1 MILNLSDMKKKN
13 KKELNVFQGKN
24 SMIDYLN
31 PKFHLTPLVELPKN
45 LNPFYEDGV
54 RIYAKL
60 LNTLPLTNVK
70 SIPAFNMLKEMD
82 REGKLK
88 NVHTIIE
95 NSSGNTV
102 ISLAVI
108 GRLLG
113 IPKTKAFVSH
123 EVPFGKLQMLQLFGV
138 EPLVNKEP
146 ICPDPA
152 DKTSGI
158 YKAKKWGKRKGW
170 INPGQY
176 ENKDNPAGHKKI
188 TGPQI
193 YKQMDGDI
201 QLFCAGLGTT
211 GTMVGTAQYLKEKI
225 KKIKT
230 IGVIRTPNNPVPG
243 VRTRGLLK
251 MIAFN
256 WENYVDFIEEVGTK
270 DSFLQSLQ
278 MIRHGLVVGP
288 SSGLA
293 LAGLLNFLK
302 KQKENNDLKKF
313 ANKNGVINAVFIC
326 CDSPFPYFKEY
337 FEYLDESYFP
347 KIKNFDLLIDKN
359 DQSKKIVNKNIE
371 RYEIEPEQAL
381 SYFYK
386 ENREEIEKKL
396 ANGLSHFVKDNHIV
410 FDIRS
415 KDQFDHFHL
424 PDSIHVSYDDCVY
437 HTKDIIK
444 KYKLNKKKVLVVCNL
459 GVSSKTVANI
469 FRKEKVEAFSL
480 KGGIT
485 EWSNLNLPRWKP
497 AACFKNKS

>member
-1 MILNLSDMKKKN
+1 MTKKN
-13 KKELNVFQGKN
+13 EKELNVFKGKN
-24 SMIDYLN
+24 SLIDYLN

-60 LNTLPLTNVK
+60 LNTLPLTNIK

-82 REGKLK
+82 RESKLK

-102 ISLAVI
+102 LSLAVI

-123 EVPFGKLQMLQLFGV
+123 EVLFGKLQMLQLFGV

-158 YKAKKWGKRKGW
+158 YKAKKWGKRRGW

-176 ENKDNPAGHKKI
+176 ENTDNPAGHKKI

-193 YKQMDGDI
+193 YKQMEGDI

-211 GTMVGTAQYLKEKI
+211 GTMVGTGGYLKEKN
-225 KKIKT
+225 KNIKT

-256 WENYVDFIEEVGTK
+256 WKDYVDFVEEVGTK

-278 MIRHGLVVGP
+278 MIRHGIVVGP
-288 SSGLA
+288 SSGFA

-302 KQKENNDLKKF
+302 KQKKNNALKKF
-313 ANKNGVINAVFIC
+313 ANEKGIVNAVFIC
-326 CDSPFPYFKEY
+326 CDSPFPYLKDY
-337 FEYLDESYFP
+337 FRYLDKSNFP
-347 KIKNFDLLIDKN
+347 KIDNFEILIDKPN
-359 DQSKKIVNKNIE
+359 QDNKSLEEDIE
-371 RYEIEPEQAL
+371 GYEMEPQEAL
-381 SYFYK
+381 NLFYNYDK
-386 ENREEIEKKL
+386 EDIENRLIKGEKKFL
-396 ANGLSHFVKDNHIV
+396 KKHSIIL
-410 FDIRS
+410 DIRS
-415 KDQFDHFHL
+415 KDEFDHFRL
-424 PDSIHVSYDDCVY
+424 PGSVHVDYISCIS
-437 HTKDIIK
+437 HTKKIIK
-444 KYKLNKKKVLVVCNL
+444 KNKLEKRKVLVVCNL
-459 GVSSKTVANI
+459 GLRSNTIANML
-469 FRKEKVEAFSL
+469 RKEKIEAFSL

-497 AACFKNKS
+497 DLCFKNKR